1 MPLPTCAP
9 RARLDCARR
18 TGGRRAGGGT
28 RTHDTGLTKPL
39 LYQLSYS
46 GLLSGMV
53 GEIATLFRTDLAQP
67 MPPASSSQWSIRRLS
82 ATAPRSRSWPLSI
95 SLATSSLCRSARTLV
110 TTSLSTM
117 VVASAG
123 CSARRVGS
131 ARERSASTRAVST
144 RFTRTRKFIPAIIE
158 MRWIHS
164 RFTALRTA
172 LSTSSRSQICP
183 RAAQLR
189 FASTLQTPRYV
200 ESDPLRVTRSQ
211 RL

>member
-18 TGGRRAGGGT
+18 VGGRRAGGGT

-53 GEIATLFRTDLAQP
+53 GEIATLSRTDLAQP

-95 SLATSSLCRSARTLV
+95 SLATSSLCH
-110 TTSLSTM
+110 
-117 VVASAG
+117 
-123 CSARRVGS
+123 
-131 ARERSASTRAVST
+131 
-144 RFTRTRKFIPAIIE
+144 RKFIPAIIE